1 MLRRAYAAFGHGP
14 CYDIRRA
21 RQGWSVAERKAMID
35 KRHDLQ
41 VARQAEMLW
50 VSRGNVY
57 YLPCRRIWR

>member
-14 CYDIRRA
+14 RHDIRRA

-41 VARQAEMLW
+41 VARQAEILW
-50 VSRGNVY
+50 VSRGSVY